1 MSKEK
6 VKTIKKIKLEYILVI
21 FLAVLALV
29 IFFSSTKLDFGFSTS
44 NKSSTSTE
52 ISLEEKLEN
61 LLSNVKGVGKTIVS
75 INLDGTAEEVILK
88 NTETKN
94 ENGSVITVESAVLV
108 NGKPYVLK
116 ELSPKILGVVVVC
129 EGADNINSKLAIT
142 EVLTTILG
150 VSSDNIR
157 ILKMK

>member
-6 VKTIKKIKLEYILVI
+6 VKIAKKIKIEYVLVV
-21 FLAVLALV
+21 FLAILALV
-29 IFFSSTKLDFGFSTS
+29 IFFSSTKLDFGFSNNNSTTS
-44 NKSSTSTE
+44 NEVT
-52 ISLEEKLEN
+52 LEEKLEKI
-61 LLSNVKGVGKTIVS
+61 LSNVKGVGKTVVS
-75 INLDGTAEEVILK
+75 INLDGTSEEVILK

-94 ENGSVITVESAVLV
+94 ENGSIVTVESAVLV

-129 EGADNINSKLAIT
+129 EGADNINSKIAIT

>member
-6 VKTIKKIKLEYILVI
+6 VKTFKKIKFEYILVI
-21 FLAVLALV
+21 FLAILALV
-29 IFFSSTKLDFGFSTS
+29 IFFSTTKLDFGFSK
-44 NKSSTSTE
+44 NNNSSVSTE
-52 ISLEEKLEN
+52 VSLEEKLEII
-61 LLSNVKGVGKTIVS
+61 LSNVKGVGKTIVS
-75 INLDGTAEEVILK
+75 ISIDGTTEEVILK

-94 ENGSVITVESAVLV
+94 ENGSIVTVESAVLV

-129 EGADNINSKLAIT
+129 EGADNINSKIAIT